1 MIKSNNKGTRKME
14 RNVTYIALFA
24 AFVAVLG
31 LLPKFTLASGVPIT
45 AQSLGIMLA
54 GVILGSWRGAL
65 AMLLFLALVAIGLP
79 LLAGG
84 RGGLGVFA
92 SPTVGFLIGFPFA
105 AFCAGLVMERVKI
118 LPILPRAFIASI
130 VGGIIVLY
138 AFGIPGMAVMLDK
151 SLFDAAL
158 LATPFLPGDM
168 IKVTVAAV
176 AAQAL
181 YRARPGMVLS
191 TS

>member
-1 MIKSNNKGTRKME
+1 ME
-14 RNVTYIALFA
+14 RNLTYIALFA
-24 AFVAVLG
+24 AFIAVLG

-65 AMLLFLALVAIGLP
+65 AVLLFLALVAMGLP

-92 SPTVGFLIGFPFA
+92 SPSVGFLIGFPFA
-105 AFCAGLVMERVKI
+105 AFVAGLVMERATA
-118 LPILPRAFIASI
+118 LPILPRAFIAAVI
-130 VGGIIVLY
+130 GGIIVLY

-151 SLFDAAL
+151 SLPDAAL

-168 IKVTVAAV
+168 IKAALAAI

-181 YRARPGMVLS
+181 YSARPEMVLS
-191 TS
+191 TR